1 MKSILSFAAAVA
13 SMFVAFTGTAFA
25 VGTPIPEPGTIAL
38 VGVGIAGALLFA
50 KRRK

>member
-13 SMFVAFTGTAFA
+13 SVFVASTGTALA
-25 VGTPIPEPGTIAL
+25 AAIPEPGTIAL
-38 VGVGIAGALLFA
+38 VGVGIAGVILFA